1 MLCYLRH
8 LNASLMADK
17 NIPTIIAQQRG
28 GWKTDATM
36 KKVYTHAFD
45 QSRRE
50 ADAIIDAVFEGII
63 GKITQGIQILSQ
75 VRVLYRP
82 P

>member
-1 MLCYLRH
+1 MDIVLQRILE
-8 LNASLMADK
+8 LIDE
-17 NIPTIIAQQRG
+17 RG

-50 ADAIIDAVFEGII
+50 ADAIIDGVFEGII
-63 GKITQGIQILSQ
+63 GKITHENTHAEK
-75 VRVLYRP
+75 
-82 P
+82 